1 VPSKTRKP
9 ERADSLSD
17 YRIFET
23 DEFLKKLKKLQTKD
37 QLFIEGKLRA
47 RTYTRLREEPHFG
60 KNIKKLK
67 GDHQNIWRY
76 RIGKFRLFYT
86 VNETDKIIY
95 ILTIDLRKDAY

>member
-1 VPSKTRKP
+1 VRSKTRKP
-9 ERADSLSD
+9 ERADSLTD

-23 DEFLKKLKKLQTKD
+23 DEFLKKLKKFQAKD
-37 QLFIEGKLRA
+37 RLFIEGKLRA
-47 RTYTRLREEPHFG
+47 LIYPRLKEEPHFG
-60 KNIKKLK
+60 KNTKKLK
-67 GDHQNIWRY
+67 GDYQNIWRY